1 MKIFLCGTHLG
12 FGFFGTGP
20 FGLLCV
26 RRCLLPLPLGILQR
40 RRHLFFYFLPQMK
53 QKRTVTRDANT
64 EVNETQV
71 SAIVLNTRRVPMEQN
86 LSEAEISSI

>member
-1 MKIFLCGTHLG
+1 
-12 FGFFGTGP
+12 
-20 FGLLCV
+20 
-26 RRCLLPLPLGILQR
+26 
-40 RRHLFFYFLPQMK
+40 MK